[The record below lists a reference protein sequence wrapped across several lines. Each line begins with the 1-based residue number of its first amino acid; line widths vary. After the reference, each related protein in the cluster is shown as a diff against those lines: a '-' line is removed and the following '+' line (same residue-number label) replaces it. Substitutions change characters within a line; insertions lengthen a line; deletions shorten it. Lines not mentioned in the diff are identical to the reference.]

1 MSGYNETLSKPNLY
15 SSERVLSSTVPAI
28 SIMTR
33 INHPQRTLKSHL
45 GPLTRGPDASV
56 GFTTRDSCLTQA
68 GCQFESCQTSNGHL
82 NVGRN
87 EATGR
92 PRFGALDSIR
102 GPRHRNFTGGAQK
115 NGPSRSNISP
125 KRTLSSTRKRER
137 EGERVV
143 ERIRSGPTTQFRREE
158 PRGPR
163 RVLIA
168 GYGAC
173 N

>member
-1 MSGYNETLSKPNLY
+1 MK
-15 SSERVLSSTVPAI
+15 R
-28 SIMTR
+28 MTR
-33 INHPQRTLKSHL
+33 INHPQRALKKSRL
-45 GPLTRGPDASV
+45 GSLTRGPDASV

-82 NVGRN
+82 NVARN

-92 PRFGALDSIR
+92 PRFGVLDSIQ

-115 NGPSRSNISP
+115 NGPSRSNLSP
-125 KRTLSSTRKRER
+125 KRTLSSSTRKGERER
-137 EGERVV
+137 ENERVV
-143 ERIRSGPTTQFRREE
+143 ERIRSGSTTQFRREE

>member
-1 MSGYNETLSKPNLY
+1 MK
-15 SSERVLSSTVPAI
+15 R
-28 SIMTR
+28 MTR
-33 INHPQRTLKSHL
+33 INHPQRALKKSRL

-82 NVGRN
+82 NVAGN

-92 PRFGALDSIR
+92 PRFGVLDSIQ

-115 NGPSRSNISP
+115 NGPSRSNLSP
-125 KRTLSSTRKRER
+125 KRTLFFDEKGRER
-137 EGERVV
+137 ERENERVV
-143 ERIRSGPTTQFRREE
+143 ERIRSGSTTQFRREE
-158 PRGPR
+158 PRSPR
-163 RVLIA
+163 CVLIA

>member
-1 MSGYNETLSKPNLY
+1 
-15 SSERVLSSTVPAI
+15 
-28 SIMTR
+28 MTR

-137 EGERVV
+137 ERERELWNESVQ
-143 ERIRSGPTTQFRREE
+143 GRRLNSDGRNREA
-158 PRGPR
+158 RD
-163 RVLIA
+163 A
-168 GYGAC
+168 Y
-173 N
+173 

>member
-1 MSGYNETLSKPNLY
+1 
-15 SSERVLSSTVPAI
+15 
-28 SIMTR
+28 MTR

-125 KRTLSSTRKRER
+125 KRTLSSMRKRER
-137 EGERVV
+137 ERGRESCGTNPFRADDSIPTGGTARPAT
-143 ERIRSGPTTQFRREE
+143 RINCGL
-158 PRGPR
+158 R
-163 RVLIA
+163 RV
-168 GYGAC
+168 
-173 N
+173 

>member
-1 MSGYNETLSKPNLY
+1 MRHCPNQTY
-15 SSERVLSSTVPAI
+15 IHPREYFPAI

-82 NVGRN
+82 NVARN

-92 PRFGALDSIR
+92 PRS
-102 GPRHRNFTGGAQK
+102 GPWIPFEGLATE
-115 NGPSRSNISP
+115 ISP
-125 KRTLSSTRKRER
+125 AGRKKTDPHGRTYPRSAHFLRREKERER
-137 EGERVV
+137 ERELWNESVQG
-143 ERIRSGPTTQFRREE
+143 RRLNSDGRNREA
-158 PRGPR
+158 RD
-163 RVLIA
+163 A
-168 GYGAC
+168 Y
-173 N
+173 